1 VLGRVDD
8 LLRGRGAGA
17 PGAGPVPVALLLAI
31 LVVGGSAYGFVMG
44 LGGGRL
50 IQGLIG
56 TVKVPLL
63 LEVTTA
69 LCLPSHYVASSLL
82 GLRADFA
89 ASLRGIL
96 ASQAAMAI
104 ALLSLSPLLPVLY
117 RSDID
122 YEAVTLWN
130 GLFFLVSA
138 AAGQAVLARHY
149 RPLIRRNPRHRATL
163 ALWFALYVFV
173 AIQMAWVL
181 RPFIGKPDLEA
192 RFFRDDAWDNAYV
205 RIARLIGRALW

>member
-8 LLRGRGAGA
+8 LIRGKGSGA
-17 PGAGPVPVALLLAI
+17 PGAGPVHVAFLLTV
-31 LVVGGSAYGFVMG
+31 LVAAGSAYGLVMG

-50 IQGLIG
+50 LQGLIG
-56 TVKVPLL
+56 AVKVPIL

-96 ASQAAMAI
+96 ASQAAMAV
-104 ALLSLSPLLPVLY
+104 ALLSLAPLLPVLY

-130 GLFFLVSA
+130 GLFFLLA
-138 AAGQAVLARHY
+138 AVAGQAVLARHY
-149 RPLIRRNPRHRATL
+149 RPLIRRNPRHRLMWAM
-163 ALWFALYVFV
+163 WFALYVFV
-173 AIQMAWVL
+173 AIQLAWVL
-181 RPFIGKPDLEA
+181 RPFIGTPDLEP
-192 RFFRDDAWDNAYV
+192 RFFREDAWDNAYV
-205 RIARLIGRALW
+205 RLARLMGRAMR